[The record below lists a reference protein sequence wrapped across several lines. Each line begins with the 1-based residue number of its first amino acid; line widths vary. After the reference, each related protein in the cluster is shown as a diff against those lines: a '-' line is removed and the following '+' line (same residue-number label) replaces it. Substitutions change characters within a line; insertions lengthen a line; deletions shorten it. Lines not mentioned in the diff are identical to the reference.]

1 MTVDLSDPQLIDQ
14 IVREVI
20 RRLTDRD
27 IAVTDATENKDLI
40 VDESVI
46 SMATLEGRLGG
57 IRRVVIEERAVIT
70 PAARDE
76 LNDQG
81 IELQRR

>member
-1 MTVDLSDPQLIDQ
+1 MTLDSSDPQLIDR
-14 IVREVI
+14 IVREVM
-20 RRLTDRD
+20 RRLTDREV
-27 IAVTDATENKDLI
+27 AVTDVTENKDLV

-46 SMATLEGRLGG
+46 SLATLEGRLCGV
-57 IRRVVIEERAVIT
+57 RRVVIEERAVIT

>member
-20 RRLTDRD
+20 RRLTDRE

-46 SMATLEGRLGG
+46 SLATLKGRLGG
-57 IRRVVIEERAVIT
+57 IRRVVIEERAVFT
-70 PAARDE
+70 PAAGDD
-76 LNDQG
+76 LIDQG

>member
-20 RRLTDRD
+20 RRLTDRE

-46 SMATLEGRLGG
+46 SLATLKGRLGG